1 MRRRGQFQP
10 AAHDGAL
17 HRRDNRQPAILDQVE
32 CAVPVAGNIER
43 LVDIAFLVLGEVEAG
58 AEMIAVRPQH
68 DGERFAGRRAEETVD
83 VLDQRFVDR
92 ISFLGTVQR
101 QDGNTAAHL
110 EVDQV
115 GCKCGHGIV
124 LRMTLDRAG
133 EDSIS
138 GLKRG
143 VNSATNKNSSNGISR
158 GETG

>member
-1 MRRRGQFQP
+1 
-10 AAHDGAL
+10 
-17 HRRDNRQPAILDQVE
+17 
-32 CAVPVAGNIER
+32 
-43 LVDIAFLVLGEVEAG
+43 
-58 AEMIAVRPQH
+58 MIAVRPQH

-124 LRMTLDRAG
+124 LRMTLDSAG